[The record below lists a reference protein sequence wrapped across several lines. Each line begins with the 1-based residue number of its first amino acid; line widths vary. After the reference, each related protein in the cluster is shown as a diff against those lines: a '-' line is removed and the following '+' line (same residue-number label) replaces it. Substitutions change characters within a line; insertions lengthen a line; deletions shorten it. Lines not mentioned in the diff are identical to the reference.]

1 MEDHHKRKTLEL
13 DGEAA
18 SQSQNKPVCT
28 ITLRER
34 RPEPVVGRTVFRR
47 SEPCATAEHDA
58 GCLAGCVGG
67 ACDS

>member
-28 ITLRER
+28 VNYPTRKAARACGGE
-34 RPEPVVGRTVFRR
+34 
-47 SEPCATAEHDA
+47 D
-58 GCLAGCVGG
+58 CLQEI
-67 ACDS
+67 